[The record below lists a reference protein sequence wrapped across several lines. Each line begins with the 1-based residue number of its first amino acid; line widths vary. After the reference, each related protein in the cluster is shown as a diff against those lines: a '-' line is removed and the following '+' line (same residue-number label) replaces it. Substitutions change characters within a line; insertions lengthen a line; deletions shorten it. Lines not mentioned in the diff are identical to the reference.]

1 MKRAKPNTGSELKLV
16 VYGYA
21 PHTFDM
27 RLRDRTA
34 LGMRLGYDAE
44 ATDDARTQVIEFLKS
59 NGVIAPVR

>member
-1 MKRAKPNTGSELKLV
+1 
-16 VYGYA
+16 
-21 PHTFDM
+21 M